1 LINSAALKDYKQRI
15 KQAPTSFTV
24 IDAGQA
30 AVCGYLGHTL
40 ERVEFAG
47 IDTIFHFANTSNYC
61 WREPVKE
68 YSAGTL
74 VIADAKSFYESA
86 KAVHN
91 KIADAE
97 EEKK

>member
-1 LINSAALKDYKQRI
+1 MAIDSKALQEYRQRV
-15 KQAPTSFTV
+15 KQAPTSFSV
-24 IDAGQA
+24 MDAGQA
-30 AVCGYLGHTL
+30 AVCWYLGHTL
-40 ERVEFAG
+40 KQVELVGPDAV
-47 IDTIFHFANTSNYC
+47 FHFDVTSNDD

-91 KIADAE
+91 KIADE